1 MMAGLV
7 AGLLTASHQHQ
18 HDECATVDMCWLHCP
33 VYWILIATL
42 DNGEENTAPR
52 PRPRG
57 SPDPWLTS
65 VLFPDYDYLVCFSPT
80 LINYADGGGRR
91 KTLIVVIV
99 VSSLCLKPASV
110 PLRGAC
116 WLTAEHV
123 WIFFHFHFS
132 CFSLW
137 HCHCHIFWFLCFLTL
152 CFNLLWVP
160 NFSIIFSQHCTKNT

>member
-1 MMAGLV
+1 MYIMMAGLG

-57 SPDPWLTS
+57 SPWPLADISPASWLS
-65 VLFPDYDYLVCFSPT
+65 CLLFSYT
-80 LINYADGGGRR
+80 INYADGGGRR

-99 VSSLCLKPASV
+99 VSSLSAGSFCAAARSMLVDS
-110 PLRGAC
+110 RAC
-116 WLTAEHV
+116 VNILPFSFFLFFTV
-123 WIFFHFHFS
+123 TLPMSYFLIFVFP
-132 CFSLW
+132 
-137 HCHCHIFWFLCFLTL
+137 HIML
-152 CFNLLWVP
+152 
-160 NFSIIFSQHCTKNT
+160 

>member
-1 MMAGLV
+1 MSVQLWICAGYT
-7 AGLLTASHQHQ
+7 G
-18 HDECATVDMCWLHCP
+18 P
-33 VYWILIATL
+33 VYWILMATL

-52 PRPRG
+52 PRGCPWPLADI
-57 SPDPWLTS
+57 SPVSWLSCLLSSYT
-65 VLFPDYDYLVCFSPT
+65 
-80 LINYADGGGRR
+80 INYADGGGRR

-137 HCHCHIFWFLCFLTL
+137 HCQCLIFWFLCFLTL

-160 NFSIIFSQHCTKNT
+160 NFSIIFSQNWTKNT